1 MNNNPKLS
9 GSGII
14 SCRPQTGPCP
24 NGCSNCYYNHPG
36 YYEDINQPNV
46 PTPEEVGSRIVRM
59 NDGHDSNV
67 DRDLV
72 LHTAA
77 QYKDVFFNTS
87 IPRLDFPGPVVLTV
101 NPREDRPESWTSPD
115 SPGCTSSSDQEW
127 LMAVRVRLTPA
138 WTFGCGVLIDDWRAV
153 GVPVLVSHMRYY
165 DKESLL
171 AMLENTDSATEAD
184 YESRQHILNT
194 SYQPRPGL
202 KRRLEAAVGVGCPGV
217 YLCEEKLCADCG
229 QCEALYHLCKRRL
242 NYAV

>member
-67 DRDLV
+67 RRGLV

-101 NPREDRPESWTSPD
+101 NPREDNPTEWIF
-115 SPGCTSSSDQEW
+115 PGRFTGIDMYGIDT

-138 WTFGCGVLIDDWRAV
+138 WTSTAAVLIEKWRTV

-165 DKESLL
+165 SRSAML
-171 AMLENTDSATEAD
+171 AMLKDASSAVEAD
-184 YESRQHILNT
+184 YERRSHILNT
-194 SYQPRPGL
+194 SYQPRPAL
-202 KRRLEAAVGVGCPGV
+202 KRRLEATVGVGRPGV
-217 YLCEEKLCADCG
+217 YLCEEKLCAACG
-229 QCEALYHLCKRRL
+229 QCEAFYHLCKRRL